1 SGLSAADKEGD
12 AQQFAAGVAGLLG
25 SPSSPAPL
33 LTGAA
38 AYASPW
44 RAGGVSPL
52 SWPNPLATV
61 KLTLSE
67 EDRSEGEAK
76 KKTREITLVIG
87 EHDATRKQLL
97 VKVDDWPRVEVA
109 DDSAWTTI
117 KRPALAYRGKL
128 FDFDLARVDQVTIE
142 QEGKKLSLT
151 QAD

>member
-1 SGLSAADKEGD
+1 LRLARFEVKNARRVEVTQGSEKLVLVGDDQERWQVEVKGETAGGKALMPADKNKVNDLLNQLSGLSAADEEGD
-12 AQQFAAGVAGLLG
+12 ARHVAAGVAALLG
-25 SPSSPAPL
+25 SPPSPAPL

-38 AYASPW
+38 AYASRW

-87 EHDATRKQLL
+87 E
-97 VKVDDWPRVEVA
+97 
-109 DDSAWTTI
+109 
-117 KRPALAYRGKL
+117 
-128 FDFDLARVDQVTIE
+128 
-142 QEGKKLSLT
+142 
-151 QAD
+151 